1 MLQPGVYKARV
12 NLMEKYFAFVIL
24 ALFSLWGCAP
34 GHEPPTNI
42 PSDKIEPISSVPG
55 VTKVVETA
63 PNVAVPEEIESET
76 MLAKPYP
83 TQTEQANGSAP
94 TDQAMTAIAPSGV
107 IDLRDIN
114 QDQVTEGEGELIE
127 LPAPG
132 VPNASKHLIETAKN
146 DLAKRLDVNLEDVTF
161 VAVEPKEW
169 PDASLGCPAQDTDYL
184 MVLVD
189 GFQITLEVDGETY
202 SYHTDMTGK
211 VILCEDG
218 QPADP

>member
-1 MLQPGVYKARV
+1 MLPSGVYKARV

-146 DLAKRLDVNLEDVTF
+146 DLAKRLDVNLDDVTF